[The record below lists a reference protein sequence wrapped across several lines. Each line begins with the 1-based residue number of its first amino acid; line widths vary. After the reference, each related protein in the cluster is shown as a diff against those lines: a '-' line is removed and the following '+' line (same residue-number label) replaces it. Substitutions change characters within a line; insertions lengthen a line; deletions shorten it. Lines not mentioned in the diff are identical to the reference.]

1 MKIERNRAVGAYR
14 AAAGRQPQPPAAG
27 DGASR
32 GVIDTATVFGIPETE
47 LTEKVRDAIGALL
60 QEVDDLRQSL
70 RGAQGRLAEL
80 EALADAD
87 GLTPL
92 LNRRAFVRELGR
104 MVAYSRRYGAPASLV
119 YFDLNAF
126 KAIND
131 SFGHHVGDE
140 ALIHIAKLLV
150 EQTRASDV
158 VGRLGGD
165 EFGVVLA
172 QATEEVA
179 RGKAEA
185 LRGTIAAR
193 PLVWHDQAIPLTAS
207 YGVYVF
213 RADTDPDQAL
223 AEADRSMYLNKD
235 TRRLASPG

>member
-1 MKIERNRAVGAYR
+1 MKVEGSRAVGAYR
-14 AAAGRQPQPPAAG
+14 AAAGHQPRPPAAG
-27 DGASR
+27 GARS
-32 GVIDTATVFGIPETE
+32 VADTATVFGIPEAE
-47 LTEKVRDAIGALL
+47 MTEKVRGAIGALL
-60 QEVDDLRQSL
+60 QEVDDLKQSL
-70 RGAQGRLAEL
+70 RSAQGQLAEL
-80 EALADAD
+80 AELADSD

-104 MVAYSRRYGAPASLV
+104 MMAYSRRYGAPASLI
-119 YFDLNAF
+119 YFDLNSF
-126 KAIND
+126 KTIND

-140 ALIHIAKLLV
+140 ALIHVARLLV
-150 EQTRASDV
+150 DQTRASDI

-172 QATEEVA
+172 QATEDIA
-179 RGKAEA
+179 HGKAEA
-185 LRGTIAAR
+185 LRSAIAAR
-193 PLVWHDQAIPLTAS
+193 PLIWHDRAIPLATS

-235 TRRLASPG
+235 THRLSPPG

>member
-1 MKIERNRAVGAYR
+1 MKVEQNRAVGAYR
-14 AAAGRQPQPPAAG
+14 AAAGRRPLAAVGG
-27 DGASR
+27 DHS
-32 GVIDTATVFGIPETE
+32 VTDTAIVFGIPEAE

-60 QEVDDLRQSL
+60 QEVDDLKQSL
-70 RGAQGRLAEL
+70 RSAQGRLTEL
-80 EALADAD
+80 EALADSD

-104 MVAYSRRYGAPASLV
+104 MVAYSRRYGAPASLI
-119 YFDLNAF
+119 YFDLNGF

-131 SFGHHVGDE
+131 SFGHHVGDA
-140 ALIHIAKLLV
+140 ALVHVATLLV
-150 EQTRASDV
+150 EQTRASDI

-172 QATEEVA
+172 QATEEIA
-179 RGKAEA
+179 HHKAEA
-185 LRGTIAAR
+185 LRNALAAR
-193 PLVWHDQAIPLTAS
+193 PLIWRDQAIQLTAS

-213 RADTDPDQAL
+213 RADTDADQAL

-235 TRRLASPG
+235 TRPLPPPS